1 MKVVVHTFNQIGIGI
16 SWGNAV
22 IPNRAYFCIDLPFLT
37 IQFFLW
43 KPKNKI

>member
-22 IPNRAYFCIDLPFLT
+22 VPIFVLICHI
-37 IQFFLW
+37 I
-43 KPKNKI
+43 KK